1 MDPTI
6 FPGHPMRATDPLL
19 AEIQAGL
26 ASEPKR
32 LPPALFYDER
42 GSAIFEQITLE
53 PEYYVT
59 RAEAEILERHG
70 ADICAALAPAG
81 ERLVLVEPGCGSSTK
96 AAAILR
102 HHADAAYVGMDI
114 SAGALERG
122 MAALRGLLPGA
133 HLSARVGDFLQ
144 DLPTDLPAGRRAAFF
159 PGSTLGN
166 FEPAAAGAFVRRLA
180 ELAGD
185 GHVVLGLDRWKDPEI
200 LRAAYDDAAGVTA
213 DFNRNALAHLAARYG
228 AAVDPADFDHVVVVD
243 PDARRVEM
251 HLQARRAVSFSVAGQ
266 AVRVAA
272 GERICTE
279 HCYKFDDARIAELSA
294 AAGVAPVGVWTDAAG
309 RFDVYVLRA

>member
-1 MDPTI
+1 MSAP
-6 FPGHPMRATDPLL
+6 DPLL
-19 AEIQAGL
+19 AEIVAGL

-42 GSAIFEQITLE
+42 GSALFEQITRE

-59 RAEAEILERHG
+59 RAEAGILERHG
-70 ADICAALAPAG
+70 RDIAAALAPPG
-81 ERLVLVEPGCGSSTK
+81 GRLVLVEPGCGSSTK

-102 HHADAAYVGMDI
+102 HHAGATYVGIDI
-114 SAGALERG
+114 SASALARGAGALRE
-122 MAALRGLLPGA
+122 LVPGVRVV
-133 HLSARVGDFLQ
+133 ARVGDFLR
-144 DLPTDLPAGRRAAFF
+144 DLPTDLPEGWRAAFF

-166 FEPAAAGAFVRRLA
+166 FEPDAAGAFVGRLA
-180 ELAGD
+180 GLVRG

-228 AAVDPADFDHVVVVD
+228 ADVDPADFDHVVVVD
-243 PDARRVEM
+243 ADARRVEM
-251 HLQARRAVSFSVAGQ
+251 HLQARRAVAFTVAGRI
-266 AVRVAA
+266 VRVAA

-279 HCYKFDDARIAELSA
+279 HCYKFDPARVTELA
-294 AAGVAPVGVWTDAAG
+294 RAAGVVPVGVWTDEEG
-309 RFDVYVLRA
+309 RFDVHVLRA